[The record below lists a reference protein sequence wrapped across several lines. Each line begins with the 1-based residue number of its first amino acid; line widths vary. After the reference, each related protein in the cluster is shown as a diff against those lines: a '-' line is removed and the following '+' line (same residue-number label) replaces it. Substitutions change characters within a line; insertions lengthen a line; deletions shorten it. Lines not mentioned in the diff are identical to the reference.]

1 VKQRALILIFL
12 TICAFSFGQTY
23 KLGTSVIS
31 SFGVNYV
38 GADLKISGVMGELM
52 VSTFNG
58 TSGNNYL
65 TQGFLQNDGVVNAV
79 SDNVRNG
86 SLTVFPNPVKD
97 KIFISENS
105 GAGIVNAVLYD
116 ISGKV
121 VFNTMLDLRFDNS
134 VDMQSLT
141 KGLYILRVYSTN
153 GKILGVTKIE
163 KH

>member
-1 VKQRALILIFL
+1 VKQRVLIVIFL
-12 TICAFSFGQTY
+12 SICAFSFGQTY
-23 KLGTSVIS
+23 KLGTSAIS

-97 KIFISENS
+97 KIFVSENS
-105 GAGIVNAVLYD
+105 GAVIVNAVLYD

-134 VDMQSLT
+134 VDMQTLT
-141 KGLYILRVYSTN
+141 KGLYILRAYSTN

>member
-1 VKQRALILIFL
+1 VKQRALILILL
-12 TICAFSFGQTY
+12 TICAFSFGQAY

-58 TSGNNYL
+58 TTGNNYL
-65 TQGFLQNDGVVNAV
+65 TQGFLQNDGIETV

-86 SLTVFPNPVKD
+86 SLTVYPNPVKD

-134 VDMQSLT
+134 VGMQAMT
-141 KGLYILRVYSTN
+141 KGLYILRVYSTD